1 MPRFYVASSANA
13 TPFIY
18 FVHEQHVFSVRLHR
32 RRKLLEH
39 MRTYVCKTDET
50 VFLSFQSRDNVMC
63 VRCLSLLLFQHIS
76 SNEMYYITTMP
87 CPHSTHTYLRQAL
100 HMLLCTLSFLGNNRK
115 KKGYGVAKL
124 RSDRTNTSSFHLH
137 LPLPVP
143 HPTSRSRQPCS
154 SRVFCTT
161 FLSGN
166 TIVITN
172 RCTSESVLFVCLFVL
187 AFLNSS
193 SWSRKNPRHE
203 D

>member
-1 MPRFYVASSANA
+1 MKCI
-13 TPFIY
+13 T
-18 FVHEQHVFSVRLHR
+18 
-32 RRKLLEH
+32 
-39 MRTYVCKTDET
+39 
-50 VFLSFQSRDNVMC
+50 
-63 VRCLSLLLFQHIS
+63 SLL
-76 SNEMYYITTMP
+76 
-87 CPHSTHTYLRQAL
+87 CHSTHTYLRQAL
-100 HMLLCTLSFLGNNRK
+100 HMLLSTLSFLGNNRK

-166 TIVITN
+166 TILTTN
-172 RCTSESVLFVCLFVL
+172 QCISASVLFVCLFVL

-193 SWSRKNPRHE
+193 SWSKPPDMKTNYMVNYVVRELVRKYHFWNSLVVRCTSSRKNTKYITCITYIVPPPPSSFVQSTH
-203 D
+203 